1 MCVSTYTKID
11 TYKIIYA
18 DEDLKEEV
26 IGVGK
31 IRVFGGGNWGEK
43 DSPWTLKSLKNLF
56 SL

>member
-1 MCVSTYTKID
+1 MHVCEYIYKNR
-11 TYKIIYA
+11 YKIIYV